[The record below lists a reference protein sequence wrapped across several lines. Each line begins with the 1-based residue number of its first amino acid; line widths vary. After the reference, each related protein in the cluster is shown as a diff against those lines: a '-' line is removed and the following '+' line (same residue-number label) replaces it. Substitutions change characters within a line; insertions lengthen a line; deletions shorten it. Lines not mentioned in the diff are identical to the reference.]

1 MFVPAV
7 PFLIRRVHPSR
18 RPSKIAGPKSSAVKA
33 ATCLL
38 ALGLSAQ
45 AAIAQNAS
53 RNELSDYTNAVARA
67 QAADRLSHLE
77 QFSMS
82 AQPGPLKIEAL
93 QFVIWQHLRN
103 HDFPQALTWANA
115 LQSADKDNSLALA
128 VISDHAR
135 NTWES
140 RSTPPKQLLAMA
152 RQGLDALPR
161 LQRPLG
167 MSPADFAELRQQ
179 TQAMLTGAA
188 GWAQLQRKDYAD
200 ARSYLR
206 QAVALDPDNAPNDYA
221 LALADLDGPNADL
234 KEGYWYLAKSVNLS
248 QATPQGAQIAQF
260 ARARY
265 TKDGGGPE
273 AWNQFLAATAT
284 PGTNGAPAFVSASVS
299 RPALPANPSPP
310 ALPPAS
316 KSAALTPKAPGSAG
330 SIWADN
336 TIPEPPV
343 VRKHRVAHPGG
354 PLSLGILIETSLTSK
369 ENRTAM
375 VDALT
380 DMLRHLGDN
389 DEAFILTYDRNLV
402 FEQDLTSDPH
412 QLEQAMENIKPQKG
426 AVLDDAIAFAA
437 GHLAR
442 IAQHPNRVLLVI
454 SDGRNVDSH
463 SSPLQTS
470 AEINAAAVRIYCI
483 GMDVS
488 ESASRYQLQALSSST
503 GGRSDFVSDPK
514 QFRNATRDIAQNMGV
529 DFRF

>member
-1 MFVPAV
+1 MF
-7 PFLIRRVHPSR
+7 
-18 RPSKIAGPKSSAVKA
+18 KTA
-33 ATCLL
+33 ACFL
-38 ALGLSAQ
+38 ALGLSAPVALAQ
-45 AAIAQNAS
+45 AAP
-53 RNELSDYTNAVARA
+53 RNELSDYTNAVAQA
-67 QAADRLSHLE
+67 QASDRLLHLE
-77 QFSMS
+77 QFSIA

-93 QFVIWQHLRN
+93 QLVVWEYLRARN
-103 HDFPQALTWANA
+103 FAQALTWAKSLEA
-115 LQSADKDNSLALA
+115 AEKDNSLALA

-135 NTWES
+135 NAGEAGNS
-140 RSTPPKQLLAMA
+140 AAKQLLSQA

-167 MSPADFAELRQQ
+167 MSPADFAAMRQQ
-179 TQAMLTGAA
+179 AQAMLSGAA
-188 GWAQLQRKDYAD
+188 GWAQLQRKDYAG
-200 ARSYLR
+200 ARGGLR
-206 QAVALDPDNAPNDYA
+206 QAVALDPDNAQNVYA

-234 KEGYWYLAKSVNLS
+234 KEGYWYLAKAVNLS

-265 TKDGGGPE
+265 IKDGGSPV
-273 AWNQFLAATAT
+273 AWSQFLVATAS
-284 PGTNGAPAFVSASVS
+284 PGANGQAAIVSASVS
-299 RPALPANPSPP
+299 RPALPASAPPP
-310 ALPPAS
+310 ALPPVN
-316 KSAALTPKAPGSAG
+316 KSATLNAKATQPGS
-330 SIWADN
+330 SIWTDN

-343 VRKHRVAHPGG
+343 VRKHRVPHPGG

-369 ENRTAM
+369 ENRAAM
-375 VDALT
+375 VDALS

-412 QLEQAMENIKPQKG
+412 QLEQAMADIKPQKG

-483 GMDVS
+483 GMDVN
-488 ESASRYQLQALSSST
+488 ESASRYLLQALASST

>member
-1 MFVPAV
+1 M
-7 PFLIRRVHPSR
+7 
-18 RPSKIAGPKSSAVKA
+18 KA

-38 ALGLSAQ
+38 ALGLSTQ
-45 AAIAQNAS
+45 AAIAQGVP

-77 QFSMS
+77 RFSMS

-93 QFVIWQHLRN
+93 QFVIWDHLRN
-103 HDFPQALTWANA
+103 RNFPQALTWADA
-115 LQSADKDNSLALA
+115 LQTADKDNSLALA
-128 VISDHAR
+128 VITDHAR

-140 RSTPPKQLLAMA
+140 RNTTPKQLLAMA

-206 QAVALDPDNAPNDYA
+206 QAVALDPNNAPNDYA

-234 KEGYWYLAKSVNLS
+234 KEGYWYLAKAVNLS

-265 TKDGGGPE
+265 LKDGGGPE

-284 PGTNGAPAFVSASVS
+284 PSTNDEKAYVSASVS
-299 RPALPANPSPP
+299 RPALPANAPPP

-316 KSAALTPKAPGSAG
+316 KSAVLTPKASAS

-369 ENRTAM
+369 ENRAAM
-375 VDALT
+375 VDALS

-389 DEAFILTYDRNLV
+389 DEAFILTYDHNLV
-402 FEQDLTSDPH
+402 FKQDLTSDPH
-412 QLEQAMENIKPQKG
+412 QLEQAMEDIKPQKG

-454 SDGRNVDSH
+454 SDGHNVDSH

-483 GMDVS
+483 GMDVN
-488 ESASRYQLQALSSST
+488 ESASRYLLQALSSST